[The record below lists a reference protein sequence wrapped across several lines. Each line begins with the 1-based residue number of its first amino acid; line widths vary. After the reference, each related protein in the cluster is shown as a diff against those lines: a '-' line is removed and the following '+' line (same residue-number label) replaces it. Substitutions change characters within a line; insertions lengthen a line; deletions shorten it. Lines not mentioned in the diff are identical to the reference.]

1 MITKIYS
8 FKAYFQN
15 TCDIKYN
22 IKSKIKY
29 DNKKY
34 SLNDKSKILFSIL
47 HDEKYSL
54 NNMEKHIILNDKNI
68 FLIDSMLMIDINT
81 TYIPK

>member
-1 MITKIYS
+1 M
-8 FKAYFQN
+8 
-15 TCDIKYN
+15 
-22 IKSKIKY
+22 
-29 DNKKY
+29 
-34 SLNDKSKILFSIL
+34 NDKSKILFSIL

-81 TYIPK
+81 TYIPKWGKFKNIYWMIKIYLNILSIL